1 MIPLGGWP
9 GRVILSSTGRFGV
22 RPAEF
27 AALGTADSPLL
38 ACVDPGD
45 DDTEFAWVIRS
56 LPSSGTLVA
65 NDDGGMSHSGAVDGS
80 YTIPFGLYTW
90 APGGPGVYEGDTSFT
105 TTFGAVILATETDTA
120 LALAAV
126 QSRTAGMSVETDAA
140 LALSGV
146 QARAVGLAVES
157 SEALALAAVQ
167 RRDVGLAVETD
178 QAFALEA
185 SAPGG
190 VGVAVEA
197 DAAFALPGLQRRA
210 VGLAVETDEA
220 FALNVGTGG
229 GAGATAAE
237 IWNYVLADGRTAA
250 ETLLDNA
257 RMMRI
262 ILAGISGK
270 TAGLG
275 SDTETYFGEDGTTPR
290 IVASFDSQGNR
301 VSVTT
306 DGAP

>member
-1 MIPLGGWP
+1 MIPLGGFT

-22 RPAEF
+22 RPDEF
-27 AALGTADSPLL
+27 AALGDFASPLD

-45 DDTEFAWVIRS
+45 ENTEFAWVIRS
-56 LPSSGTLVA
+56 LPSSGTLAA
-65 NDDGGMSHSGAVDGS
+65 NDDGGMSHTGAADGS

-105 TTFGAVILATETDTA
+105 TTFGASLLATETDAAQALAGVQLRAPGVATETSAA
-120 LALAAV
+120 LALAGLQAKAV
-126 QSRTAGMSVETDAA
+126 GLASETDAA
-140 LALSGV
+140 LALDPLVPGTVGAAAETDSAFALGGV
-146 QARAVGLAVES
+146 QIRAVGLA
-157 SEALALAAVQ
+157 A
-167 RRDVGLAVETD
+167 
-178 QAFALEA
+178 
-185 SAPGG
+185 
-190 VGVAVEA
+190 
-197 DAAFALPGLQRRA
+197 
-210 VGLAVETDEA
+210 ETDEA
-220 FALNVGTGG
+220 IARTAASG
-229 GAGATAAE
+229 GAGTGATAAE
-237 IWNYVLADGRTAA
+237 IWGYVLADGRTAA

-275 SDTETYFGEDGTTPR
+275 TDTETYFGEDETTPR

>member
-1 MIPLGGWP
+1 MIPLGGFT
-9 GRVILSSTGRFGV
+9 GRIILSSTGRFGV
-22 RPAEF
+22 RPDEF
-27 AALGTADSPLL
+27 ASAGPDDSPLL

-45 DDTEFAWVIRS
+45 EETEFTWVIRS
-56 LPSSGTLVA
+56 LPSSGTLTA
-65 NDDGGMSHSGAVDGS
+65 NDDGGMSHVGAADGS
-80 YTIPFGLYTW
+80 YVVPFGLYTW
-90 APGGPGVYEGDTSFT
+90 APGGPGVYEGDASFT
-105 TTFGAVILATETDTA
+105 TTFGAVILATETD
-120 LALAAV
+120 
-126 QSRTAGMSVETDAA
+126 AA
-140 LALSGV
+140 LALS
-146 QARAVGLAVES
+146 
-157 SEALALAAVQ
+157 AVQ
-167 RRDVGLAVETD
+167 SRAAGLAVETD

>member
-1 MIPLGGWP
+1 
-9 GRVILSSTGRFGV
+9 
-22 RPAEF
+22 
-27 AALGTADSPLL
+27 
-38 ACVDPGD
+38 
-45 DDTEFAWVIRS
+45 
-56 LPSSGTLVA
+56 
-65 NDDGGMSHSGAVDGS
+65 
-80 YTIPFGLYTW
+80 
-90 APGGPGVYEGDTSFT
+90 
-105 TTFGAVILATETDTA
+105 
-120 LALAAV
+120 
-126 QSRTAGMSVETDAA
+126 
-140 LALSGV
+140 
-146 QARAVGLAVES
+146 
-157 SEALALAAVQ
+157 VQ